1 MRNTFREKE
10 KQDLCLLKRS
20 IKTLLKKHPEG
31 MTLDAICRQLLRD
44 AGFSGTYRNRLSQT
58 NSILRILID
67 EEKIRCSGSGRDR
80 IYAHVG

>member
-44 AGFSGTYRNRLSQT
+44 AGFSGTYRNLLSQT

>member
-58 NSILRILID
+58 NSILRILIE

-80 IYAHVG
+80 IYTHVG

>member
-1 MRNTFREKE
+1 VWNTFREKE

>member
-44 AGFSGTYRNRLSQT
+44 AGFSGTYRNLTSQAL
-58 NSILRILID
+58 SILRILIE
-67 EEKIRCSGSGRDR
+67 EEKVGCSGTGRDR
-80 IYAHVG
+80 IFVYVG

>member
-58 NSILRILID
+58 NSILRILIE